1 MEFRTE
7 PCKRER
13 LRCSQ
18 GEGLGTPLCI
28 ASAPPNAAINRALYK
43 ANGIAYRGKA
53 LGGRE
58 AQDLFVLPGAINPPD
73 VLPQSGE
80 TYMTKGWHIFDQP
93 ASSKSM
99 SSLLKEKQ
107 PNGNRELR
115 GWPKRATLRQ

>member
-58 AQDLFVLPGAINPPD
+58 AQDRSVARSYSPMFCHKVVKLI
-73 VLPQSGE
+73 
-80 TYMTKGWHIFDQP
+80 
-93 ASSKSM
+93 
-99 SSLLKEKQ
+99 
-107 PNGNRELR
+107 
-115 GWPKRATLRQ
+115 